1 MTIDQH
7 LEPDTVALILDGR
20 LGRAERAEVTR
31 HLADCPIC
39 RAEVAEVD
47 RALQRVPVRR
57 WQAAGWLAAAAVVL
71 AVAIPRLVPGFR
83 PDSPDLER
91 GAPSGG
97 IAALPVYAPLGDPN
111 RPDGLVWGSA
121 GPGTSYQ
128 ITVVDR
134 VGSLLW
140 QSETED
146 TVVRFPAGFRL
157 PAQGPVFWSVDALQR
172 DGSLRSTGP
181 IALIGAR

>member
-1 MTIDQH
+1 MTIDPH
-7 LEPDTVALILDGR
+7 LQPDTVALILDGR
-20 LGRAERAEVTR
+20 LGRVERAEVTR
-31 HLADCPIC
+31 HLADCPVC
-39 RAEVAEVD
+39 RMEVAEVD
-47 RALQRVPVRR
+47 RAIQRVPVRR

-71 AVAIPRLVPGFR
+71 AVAIPRLVPGFG

-91 GAPSGG
+91 GAPGAG
-97 IAALPVYAPLGDPN
+97 VAALPAYRPLGDPT

-121 GPGTSYQ
+121 GLGTSYQ

-146 TVVRFPAGFRL
+146 TVVRFPAGLRL
-157 PAQGPVFWSVDALQR
+157 PAEGRVFWSVDALQR
-172 DGSLRSTGP
+172 DGSLRTTGP
-181 IALIGAR
+181 IGLIGAR